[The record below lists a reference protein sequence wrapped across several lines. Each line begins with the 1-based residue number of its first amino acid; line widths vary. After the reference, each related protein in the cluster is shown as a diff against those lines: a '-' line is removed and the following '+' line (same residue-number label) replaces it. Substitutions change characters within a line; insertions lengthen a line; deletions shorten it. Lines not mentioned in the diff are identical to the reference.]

1 MTVEPT
7 QVNDE
12 KSNEETFL
20 ERVDALPRK
29 TLLALL
35 LTLFLSLCLLL
46 SGVVYW
52 QNRSR
57 SLKPERPSAVENE
70 IIVDGQPLVV
80 TFAELNGNANEYKN
94 KWVQVAG
101 SYFSK
106 ELLLCNPLPTN
117 GPLFESV
124 LVSDGLQL
132 NIVGGE
138 EALTIIALNTDM
150 VVQGIWRLYTGPAG
164 CGKEPPSD
172 AIWYLDIR
180 AVVQPNP
187 IVGIPSMPIAGTP
200 LAETLPPELGST
212 PTPNID
218 GSISTPTPIQVTV
231 VIVTPEVTNTPTP
244 GGLTPTPT
252 TTVLA
257 TTTATVATFTRTP
270 TPDPNVT
277 PTATATATMTA
288 TPTVTGTP
296 PTAVP
301 SNTPLPSLPTATNP
315 AGYPIATPTSSNPA
329 TSTPYP

>member
-1 MTVEPT
+1 MEVEQT
-7 QVNDE
+7 QINDIE
-12 KSNEETFL
+12 VEDEESFM
-20 ERVDALPRK
+20 ERVAQLPRK
-29 TLLALL
+29 TLFAIL

-46 SGVVYW
+46 SAIVYW
-52 QNRSR
+52 QNQSR
-57 SLKPERPSAVENE
+57 PLKPERPSAAENQ

-80 TFAELNGNANEYKN
+80 TFEELNGNANEYKN

-106 ELLLCNPLPTN
+106 EIVVCNPLPTN

-132 NIVGGE
+132 NIIGGE

-150 VVQGIWRLYTGPAG
+150 VVQGIWRLYTGPVG
-164 CGKEPPSD
+164 CDKEPPSD
-172 AIWYLDIR
+172 SIWYLDIR

-187 IVGIPSMPIAGTP
+187 IAGSTPLPIAGTP
-200 LAETLPPELGST
+200 LAGILPPGLGNT
-212 PTPNID
+212 PTPNSD
-218 GSISTPTPIQVTV
+218 GSIPTPTPIQVTV
-231 VIVTPEVTNTPTP
+231 VVVTPEVTNTPTP

-257 TTTATVATFTRTP
+257 TATATVGTFTRTP

-277 PTATATATMTA
+277 PTVTGTATATA

-315 AGYPIATPTSSNPA
+315 AGYPISTPTPASS